1 VSRIREDK
9 IPGDEVDGRSP
20 PGETE
25 FERSFK
31 QAQKLSQE
39 KLGGQ
44 ARTYAAHTE
53 SGNYRGTVIGET
65 DHHFVQQLSPLATA
79 AHPKH
84 LFAEV
89 PEIGQSVRVVY
100 SNLHVLAPWLPC
112 TFTGHGDDAIR
123 AQLTDSGALWSDKP

>member
-100 SNLHVLAPWLPC
+100 SNLHVSVSPFQPKAKTRELA
-112 TFTGHGDDAIR
+112 R
-123 AQLTDSGALWSDKP
+123 